1 MQRIFLPISR
11 EKHPLRKCQH
21 LDHDALVMPI
31 LIFVELTYLYKVD
44 WQGGVEEQAI
54 ADLEEIRGIPP
65 CKFSDSDVFL
75 CMYVYVCMYVCM
87 YVCTVFRCI
96 SIESLKWGP
105 AVIHSNAFVN

>member
-1 MQRIFLPISR
+1 MQRIILPISR

-21 LDHDALVMPI
+21 LDHGALVMPI

-65 CKFSDSDVFL
+65 CKYSDSDVFSCI
-75 CMYVYVCMYVCM
+75 CMC
-87 YVCTVFRCI
+87 VCTMFICI
-96 SIESLKWGP
+96 SIESLKWCP